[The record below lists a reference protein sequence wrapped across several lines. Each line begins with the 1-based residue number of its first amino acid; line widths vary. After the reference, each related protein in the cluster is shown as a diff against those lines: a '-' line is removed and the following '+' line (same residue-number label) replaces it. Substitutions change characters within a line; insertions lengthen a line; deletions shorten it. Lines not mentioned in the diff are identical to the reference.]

1 MTKNFP
7 VDLMFEQPPGW
18 LRASLP
24 KIQSATRSVS
34 ELDAKSEGN
43 AASLTEARS
52 EYHKRRWLELTGTEP
67 SETHFSVIIPVHN
80 EQRSLPSFLGA
91 LFVSELPSSADI
103 QIIFVINASS
113 DQSAALIKKRL
124 ACIHSPVETKLPLS
138 MFDANRLD
146 MAFEVCQANIRF
158 LVVETPTAGKANAL
172 NLGNEIARQR
182 DHAIAINIDANNWVE
197 PDSIALMF
205 RKAKQGFVDSADLS
219 AVIINASEYCQP
231 RNTQM
236 QVSVKVKTQK
246 AEVSG
251 CMFAWSTKWIHEN
264 NGFIQQAI
272 EDYGMGLLALS
283 QRKQILESE
292 ASIWVYTAGTPS
304 DENKELVRFLY
315 GAMQLARRFENDSI
329 AMKIL
334 HEDFPHLRPLSSR
347 MEFFLSRRLKANQPF
362 TVARGILRWLFNE
375 YLIFIAR
382 KKLRQNPDGQTWE
395 PIKSTK

>member
-7 VDLMFEQPPGW
+7 VDLMLEQPAGW

-24 KIQSATRSVS
+24 KIQSATGSVGELISQRSVS
-34 ELDAKSEGN
+34 LSE
-43 AASLTEARS
+43 AQA
-52 EYHKRRWLELTGTEP
+52 EYHKRRWFELTGTEL
-67 SETHFSVIIPVHN
+67 SDTHFSIIIPIHN
-80 EQRSLPSFLGA
+80 ERRSLSSFLGA
-91 LFVSELPSSADI
+91 LLASELPSSADI
-103 QIIFVINASS
+103 QIVFVVNASS
-113 DQSAALIKKRL
+113 DQSAELIMNRL
-124 ACIHSPVETKLPLS
+124 ACIHPPAEMTLPQS
-138 MFDANRLD
+138 VFDKNCERA
-146 MAFEVCQANIRF
+146 AFEVCHANIRF

-182 DHAIAINIDANNWVE
+182 FHAIAINIDANNWVE

-205 RKAKQGFVDSADLS
+205 RKAKQSFVDSADS
-219 AVIINASEYCQP
+219 TAVIINASEYCQP

-236 QVSVKVKTQK
+236 QVSVKIKTQK

-251 CMFAWSTKWIHEN
+251 CMFAWSTQSIHEN

-304 DENKELVRFLY
+304 DENRELVRFLY
-315 GAMQLARRFENDSI
+315 GAMQLTRRFENDPI
-329 AMKIL
+329 AMQIL
-334 HEDFPHLRPLSSR
+334 LDDFPHLRPLRGR
-347 MEFFLSRRLKANQPF
+347 MEVFLSSRLKANQPLLI
-362 TVARGILRWLFNE
+362 ARGILKWLFNE
-375 YLIFIAR
+375 FLIFKAR
-382 KKLRQNPDGQTWE
+382 KMLRKNPDGQTWE

>member
-1 MTKNFP
+1 MTKIFP
-7 VDLMFEQPPGW
+7 VDLMLEQPAGW

-24 KIQSATRSVS
+24 KIQSATRSVI
-34 ELDAKSEGN
+34 ELDTKSEGSE
-43 AASLTEARS
+43 SLIEARS
-52 EYHKRRWLELTGTEP
+52 EYHRRRWLELTGTEP
-67 SETHFSVIIPVHN
+67 SETHFSIIIPVHN
-80 EQRSLPSFLGA
+80 ELRSLPSFLGA
-91 LFVSELPSSADI
+91 LLVSELPSIADI

-124 ACIHSPVETKLPLS
+124 AFINTPVETELPIS
-138 MFDANRLD
+138 IFDAKRLD
-146 MAFEVCQANIRF
+146 QAFEVCQGNIRF

-172 NLGNEIARQR
+172 NLANEIARQR
-182 DHAIAINIDANNWVE
+182 AHAIAINIDANNWVE

-205 RKAKQGFVDSADLS
+205 RMAKQGFVDSPDLS

-251 CMFAWSTKWIHEN
+251 CMFAWSTQWIHEN

-292 ASIWVYTAGTPS
+292 ASIWVYTAGTPF
-304 DENKELVRFLY
+304 DENRELVRFLY
-315 GAMQLARRFENDSI
+315 GAMQLARRFENDPV
-329 AMKIL
+329 AKQIL
-334 HEDFPHLRPLSSR
+334 LDDFPHLRPWRSR

-362 TVARGILRWLFNE
+362 ALARGILRWLFNE
-375 YLIFIAR
+375 YLIFKAR
-382 KKLRQNPDGQTWE
+382 EKLRQNPDGQTWE